1 MASKPQ
7 GDDEPDM
14 EDFVAP
20 PCRPRQRI
28 KSESKEDVATSSTPA
43 HSASRHRENAHDFNM
58 KELRAVR
65 TNLLTWYDAHRRK
78 LPWRGDPPPYLT
90 TATHTK
96 QTHTKQTAAATKSRL
111 ATMDAFV
118 TPKPEPE
125 AETEHGAA
133 AISIEVASPR
143 KVSPY
148 ETWVSEIMLQ
158 QTRVDTV
165 VEYFLRWTEKFP
177 TVEALANGSEED
189 VNALWAGLGYYRR
202 ARMLH
207 AGAKY
212 VVENFEGELPS
223 TIEQLLTI
231 PGIGPYTAGAISS
244 IAFENREP
252 LVDGNVIRV
261 LARLRA
267 VGADPKNKQ
276 LIKFSWKV
284 AGELVE
290 ECDRPGALNQA
301 MMELGATMCTVQNP
315 ECSRCPVQSSCL
327 AYEESQS
334 SHKGEKTTRF
344 ASESLVSENDACTI
358 CDASRYGE
366 WNESIRE
373 VTKYPLKAKKGDSK
387 NEVIC
392 VAVISY
398 EDEGAAEAKKKKS
411 TAKKPTKGDGAVPDN
426 WHFLMARRPE
436 EGLLAG
442 QWEFIHQKVDA
453 GDKIPAFAQRKKLMH
468 PRLSELLGEQTT
480 KFKQF
485 QEQRRDLGELTH
497 IFSHV
502 KHHMGVEHLHFRSK
516 PTVAVIDTMDASQQQ
531 QIRWMNAADMK
542 QLGITTGVKKILN
555 MVTKAPLGASVVDA
569 VASSSNS
576 SSSTKRSAASKR
588 GAAAKAPSHVAD
600 GASASTKRFKTL
612 TSFFKK

>member
-1 MASKPQ
+1 
-7 GDDEPDM
+7 M
-14 EDFVAP
+14 EDFIAP
-20 PCRPRQRI
+20 PRRPSKRI
-28 KSESKEDVATSSTPA
+28 QSESKETVVGSSTPI
-43 HSASRHRENAHDFNM
+43 SSTSRHRENAHDFDM
-58 KELRAVR
+58 KELRDAR
-65 TNLLTWYDAHRRK
+65 TNLLKWYDAHRRK

-96 QTHTKQTAAATKSRL
+96 QKAAAMKNRL
-111 ATMDAFV
+111 AAMDAFV
-118 TPKPEPE
+118 ILKPEPDAPSE
-125 AETEHGAA
+125 QADAR
-133 AISIEVASPR
+133 IPIEVAAPR
-143 KVSPY
+143 TVSPY

-212 VVENFEGELPS
+212 VVENFGGELPS

-244 IAFENREP
+244 IAFGNREP

-267 VGADPKNKQ
+267 IGADPKNKQ
-276 LIKFSWKV
+276 LIKFSWKA

-301 MMELGATMCTVQNP
+301 LMELGATMCTVQNP
-315 ECSRCPVQSSCL
+315 ECSRCPVRSSCL

-334 SHKGEKTTRF
+334 SRKEEKTTRF
-344 ASESLVSENDACTI
+344 ASESLASESDACTI
-358 CDASRYGE
+358 CDASRYDE
-366 WNESIRE
+366 WNESITE

-398 EDEGAAEAKKKKS
+398 EDEAAPEAAEAKKRKGA
-411 TAKKPTKGDGAVPDN
+411 AKKPTKGDDTVPDN

-442 QWEFIHQKVDA
+442 QWEFIHQKVDTS
-453 GDKIPAFAQRKKLMH
+453 DKIPAFAQRKKLMQ
-468 PRLSELLGEQTT
+468 PRLSELLGEQAT
-480 KFKQF
+480 KTKQF
-485 QEQRRDLGELTH
+485 QQQRRDLGELTH

-502 KHHMGVEHLHFRSK
+502 KHHMGIEHLHFNSK
-516 PTVAVIDTMDASQQQ
+516 PAVAAINAMDADGSQKQ

-555 MVTKAPLGASVVDA
+555 MITKAPLGASVA
-569 VASSSNS
+569 VSTAN
-576 SSSTKRSAASKR
+576 SSTKHSAASNL
-588 GAAAKAPSHVAD
+588 GAAASTAKASHVAD